1 MNQAFGTGQAVH
13 SIGDAQNFEEIDRPA
28 VFFERD
34 AFHGIQ
40 DRPQYNSVTDRQLT
54 DRFSLV
60 GIFSQ
65 PVRMRSPIPDYPT
78 TGNVEMNRRIALK
91 HLSPLISILT
101 AVIGASAGLA
111 ENHPHPRLNVDLAHH
126 WSAVLL
132 AEQAIP
138 NTGTGSGV
146 QQSRPSAAQLRP
158 ELDNRLKTA
167 LRRNF
172 QQTDRIISLQSLLE
186 RYSRREDLTRAV
198 KTYWTVVRLV
208 ASVDMLS
215 QSLSELE
222 TFPCPPERR
231 PYLEGLKGGITGQLI
246 DLRGQLAAAQF
257 ELAAWAG
264 VTDAQGRVFP
274 DDIPHT
280 GGYNTYIDSL
290 FHGQAP
296 LEVRKIDELLP
307 LVRQSI
313 YLHFVAARSARDA
326 WLAYRDAANAGAP
339 NVEAAMQMWHL
350 AITENLRCLEAVERY
365 NELILEYILELRR
378 YGQAPSNILP
388 MLLEEGSRR
397 VVSGAAAGSTP
408 ASRNTGDAA
417 TSARQADLSAER
429 LPFACKNLGPFT
441 PLDRPQTLIC
451 RLIAFRESATVETPE
466 LTKGFFSSITATRL
480 EDFVKELAR
489 FCTAESMQIRADKT
503 LTLSEY
509 LSNSSGQTEDRR
521 VRTIQY
527 WEVVEAQD
535 RLFVLIKQSAVL
547 SELFRVAL
555 REAERPGGAE
565 LVLQI
570 HAERNAAD
578 AALQDAHADL
588 LEKQFIL
595 KKNIPTSD
603 IDLTAV
609 TPPFAGAYDT
619 RWSELAPY
627 ITPAQRVHLGKI
639 AYRLPG
645 IYAAMAQT
653 ASALLS
659 ADLARQRDAEAYLRG
674 QIPLNTVL
682 ASVQLEFDLWLQFI
696 EGVGQYNRAIAQYAA
711 SCLPL
716 ASLNDYLK
724 AIGVQ

>member
-1 MNQAFGTGQAVH
+1 
-13 SIGDAQNFEEIDRPA
+13 
-28 VFFERD
+28 
-34 AFHGIQ
+34 
-40 DRPQYNSVTDRQLT
+40 
-54 DRFSLV
+54 
-60 GIFSQ
+60 
-65 PVRMRSPIPDYPT
+65 
-78 TGNVEMNRRIALK
+78 MNRRIVQK
-91 HLSPLISILT
+91 HLSSLISILT

-111 ENHPHPRLNVDLAHH
+111 ENHPHPRLNVDLAHD

-132 AEQAIP
+132 AEQAP
-138 NTGTGSGV
+138 LGTGTGSGV

-172 QQTDRIISLQSLLE
+172 QQTDRIVSLQSLLE

-208 ASVDMLS
+208 ASVDLLS
-215 QSLSELE
+215 ESLSELE

-257 ELAAWAG
+257 ELATWAG
-264 VTDAQGRVFP
+264 VTNAQGRVFP

-296 LEVRKIDELLP
+296 LEVRKINELLP

-339 NVEAAMQMWHL
+339 NIEAAMQMWHL
-350 AITENLRCLEAVERY
+350 AISENLRCLEAIERY

-397 VVSGAAAGSTP
+397 VVSGAAAGAKP

-417 TSARQADLSAER
+417 TSARPASLSAER
-429 LPFACKNLGPFT
+429 LSFACKNVGPFIPT
-441 PLDRPQTLIC
+441 DGSRTVTC
-451 RLIAFRESATVETPE
+451 RLTAFRESATVETPE

-489 FCTAESMQIRADKT
+489 FCTAESIQIRADKA

-509 LSNSSGQTEDRR
+509 LSKSSGETEDRG

-527 WEVVEAQD
+527 WDVVEAQD
-535 RLFVLIKQSAVL
+535 RLLVLIKQSAIF

-578 AALQDAHADL
+578 AALQDAHADF

-595 KKNIPTSD
+595 KKSIPTSD
-603 IDLTAV
+603 IDPTTV

-619 RWSELAPY
+619 RWSQLAPY
-627 ITPAQRVHLGKI
+627 ISPARRVHLGKI
-639 AYRLPG
+639 AYRLPT

-674 QIPLNTVL
+674 QVPLNTVL
-682 ASVQLEFDLWLQFI
+682 ASVRLEFDLWLQFI
-696 EGVGQYNRAIAQYAA
+696 EGVGQYNRAIAEYAA
-711 SCLPL
+711 SCLPS
-716 ASLNDYLK
+716 APLNDYLK